1 MPNDNNF
8 TPANFDPIL
17 KKYDGIPYLRF
28 WCQKVLPAVYDQ
40 SLSYYEALCK
50 LAAFLNKM
58 VEELEK
64 MQDNIDALHK
74 AYKDLQDWV
83 NAEIARFEAHMEQHF
98 DDLTHELWN
107 RFEEYKNNT
116 TTTLQ
121 QKFNDYAT
129 NTTNNLNKKFNDFV
143 TDANTRID
151 EMFRTNSTLQQ
162 WFNDYATNTTNNLNQ
177 KFNEFVTN
185 ANTRIDQM
193 FNTYTTNTNNE
204 FNTWKTDFTNQ
215 YNQWKDEVNAQISN
229 INSDISSLTTRVTA
243 LENMV
248 KKYPNFNYKSFTMTG
263 TKYYKKVMVDMV
275 SFPSAG
281 DNAIICYGVCR
292 VFGQDSSVSVSGN
305 WRERFTM
312 SLDAKRQIAS
322 LLGATTQN
330 CIKFEL
336 MPRTSYVSA
345 AGNANNGAPTNDK
358 LISGLLWIPGPGTG
372 DSVLNAQLF
381 FKNNGS
387 VGFVSDNSMLFSAI
401 ATQQVNPPVWA
412 TNSGEWSV

>member
-8 TPANFDPIL
+8 KPANFDPIL
-17 KKYDGIPYLRF
+17 QKYDGIPYLRF

-40 SLSYYEALCK
+40 SLSYYEVLCK

-98 DDLTHELWN
+98 DDLTQELWN
-107 RFEEYKNNT
+107 RFEQYKNNT
-116 TTTLQ
+116 NTTLQ
-121 QKFNDYAT
+121 QWFNDYAT

-143 TDANTRID
+143 T
-151 EMFRTNSTLQQ
+151 
-162 WFNDYATNTTNNLNQ
+162 
-177 KFNEFVTN
+177 N

-193 FNTYTTNTNNE
+193 FNTYTSSTNNE

-215 YNQWKDEVNAQISN
+215 YNQWKNEVDGQIRN
-229 INSDISSLTTRVTA
+229 INSNISSLTTRVAT
-243 LENMV
+243 LENMI
-248 KKYPNFNYKSFTMTG
+248 KKYPEFNYKSFTMTG
-263 TKYYKKVMVDMV
+263 TKYYKKVILDML

-281 DNAIICYGVCR
+281 DSAIICYGVCR
-292 VFGQDSSVSVSGN
+292 VFGQDNSVSVSGN

-330 CIKFEL
+330 CLKFEL

-345 AGNANNGAPTNDK
+345 SGDANNGAPTNDK

-372 DSVLNAQLF
+372 DGVLNAQLF

-401 ATQQVNPPVWA
+401 ATQQVNPPAWA
-412 TNSGEWSV
+412 TNSGEWTL

>member
-8 TPANFDPIL
+8 KPANFDPIL

-40 SLSYYEALCK
+40 SLSYYEVLCK

-98 DDLTHELWN
+98 DDLTQELWN

-116 TTTLQ
+116 
-121 QKFNDYAT
+121 
-129 NTTNNLNKKFNDFV
+129 NT
-143 TDANTRID
+143 
-151 EMFRTNSTLQQ
+151 TLQQ

-177 KFNEFVTN
+177 KFNEFVNN

-193 FNTYTTNTNNE
+193 FNTYTSSTNNE

-215 YNQWKDEVNAQISN
+215 YNQWKADVDRQITN
-229 INSDISSLTTRVTA
+229 INSNISSLTTRVTA

-263 TKYYKKVMVDMV
+263 TKYYKKVMVDML

-292 VFGQDSSVSVSGN
+292 VFGQDSSVAVSGN

-345 AGNANNGAPTNDK
+345 SGDANNGAPTNDK

-387 VGFVSDNSMLFSAI
+387 VGFVSDNSVLFSAI
-401 ATQQVNPPVWA
+401 ATQQVNPPAWA
-412 TNSGEWSV
+412 TNSGEWTL

>member
-8 TPANFDPIL
+8 KPANFDPIL

-40 SLSYYEALCK
+40 SLSYYEVLCK

-98 DDLTHELWN
+98 DDLTQELWN

-116 TTTLQ
+116 NTTLQ
-121 QKFNDYAT
+121 QWFNDYAT

-143 TDANTRID
+143 T
-151 EMFRTNSTLQQ
+151 
-162 WFNDYATNTTNNLNQ
+162 
-177 KFNEFVTN
+177 N

-193 FNTYTTNTNNE
+193 FNTYTSSTNNE

-215 YNQWKDEVNAQISN
+215 YNQWKDEVNGQISS
-229 INSDISSLTTRVTA
+229 INSNISSLTNRVTA

-292 VFGQDSSVSVSGN
+292 VFGQDNSVSVSGN

-336 MPRTSYVSA
+336 MPRTSYVSDS
-345 AGNANNGAPTNDK
+345 GDANNGAPTNDK

-372 DSVLNAQLF
+372 DGVLNAQLF

-387 VGFVSDNSMLFSAI
+387 VGFVSDNSVLFSAI
-401 ATQQVNPPVWA
+401 ATQQVNPPAWA
-412 TNSGEWSV
+412 TNSGEWTL

>member
-1 MPNDNNF
+1 MANDNNF
-8 TPANFDPIL
+8 TPTNFDPIL
-17 KKYDGIPYLRF
+17 QKYDSIPYLRF

-40 SLSYYEALCK
+40 SLSYYDVLCK

-64 MQDNIDALHK
+64 MQGNIDALHK

-98 DDLTHELWN
+98 DDLTKELWN
-107 RFEEYKNNT
+107 KFEQYKKDTN
-116 TTTLQ
+116 TTLQ
-121 QKFNDYAT
+121 QWFHEYET
-129 NTTNNLNKKFNDFV
+129 TTTNNLN
-143 TDANTRID
+143 R
-151 EMFRTNSTLQQ
+151 
-162 WFNDYATNTTNNLNQ
+162 

-193 FNTYTTNTNNE
+193 FNTYTSSTNNE

-215 YNQWKDEVNAQISN
+215 YNQWKDEVNGQISN
-229 INSDISSLTTRVTA
+229 INSNISSLTNRVAA

-292 VFGQDSSVSVSGN
+292 VFGQDNSISVSGN

-345 AGNANNGAPTNDK
+345 SGDANNGAPTNDK

-372 DSVLNAQLF
+372 DAVLNAQLF

-387 VGFVSDNSMLFSAI
+387 VGFVSDNSVLFSAI
-401 ATQQVNPPVWA
+401 ATQQVNPPAWA
-412 TNSGEWSV
+412 TNSGEWTL

>member
-40 SLSYYEALCK
+40 SLSYYEVLCK

-58 VEELEK
+58 LEELEK

-98 DDLTHELWN
+98 DDLTRELWN

-116 TTTLQ
+116 NTTLQ
-121 QKFNDYAT
+121 QWFNDYAT

-143 TDANTRID
+143 T
-151 EMFRTNSTLQQ
+151 
-162 WFNDYATNTTNNLNQ
+162 
-177 KFNEFVTN
+177 N

-193 FNTYTTNTNNE
+193 FNTYTSSTNNE

-215 YNQWKDEVNAQISN
+215 YNHWKDEVNGQITN
-229 INSDISSLTTRVTA
+229 INSNISSLTNRVTA

-345 AGNANNGAPTNDK
+345 AGDANNGAPTNDK

-387 VGFVSDNSMLFSAI
+387 VGFVSDNSVLFSAI
-401 ATQQVNPPVWA
+401 ATQQVNPPAWA
-412 TNSGEWSV
+412 TNSGEWTL

>member
-8 TPANFDPIL
+8 KPANFDPIL

-40 SLSYYEALCK
+40 SLSYYEVLCK

-98 DDLTHELWN
+98 DDLTQELWN

-116 TTTLQ
+116 
-121 QKFNDYAT
+121 
-129 NTTNNLNKKFNDFV
+129 NT
-143 TDANTRID
+143 
-151 EMFRTNSTLQQ
+151 TLQQ
-162 WFNDYATNTTNNLNQ
+162 WFNDYATNTTNNLNK
-177 KFNEFVTN
+177 KFNEFVNN

-193 FNTYTTNTNNE
+193 FNTYTSSTNNE

-215 YNQWKDEVNAQISN
+215 YNQWKNEVDGQIRN
-229 INSDISSLTTRVTA
+229 INSNISSLTNRVTA

-281 DNAIICYGVCR
+281 DSAIICYGVCR
-292 VFGQDSSVSVSGN
+292 VFGQDNSVSVSGN

-345 AGNANNGAPTNDK
+345 SGDANNGAPTNDK

-387 VGFVSDNSMLFSAI
+387 VGFVSDNSVLFSAI
-401 ATQQVNPPVWA
+401 ATQQVNPPAWA
-412 TNSGEWSV
+412 TNSGEWTL

>member
-8 TPANFDPIL
+8 KPANFDPIL

-40 SLSYYEALCK
+40 SLSYYEVLCK

-58 VEELEK
+58 LEELEK

-98 DDLTHELWN
+98 DDLTRELWN

-116 TTTLQ
+116 NTTLQ
-121 QKFNDYAT
+121 QWFNDYAT

-143 TDANTRID
+143 N
-151 EMFRTNSTLQQ
+151 
-162 WFNDYATNTTNNLNQ
+162 
-177 KFNEFVTN
+177 N

-193 FNTYTTNTNNE
+193 FNTYTSSTNNE

-215 YNQWKDEVNAQISN
+215 YNRWKDEVNGQISN
-229 INSDISSLTTRVTA
+229 INSNISSLTTRVAT
-243 LENMV
+243 LENMI
-248 KKYPNFNYKSFTMTG
+248 KKYPEFNYKSFTMTG
-263 TKYYKKVMVDMV
+263 TKYYKKVILDML

-281 DNAIICYGVCR
+281 DSAIICYGVCR

-312 SLDAKRQIAS
+312 SLDAKRQISS

-330 CIKFEL
+330 CLKFEL
-336 MPRTSYVSA
+336 MPRTSYVSD
-345 AGNANNGAPTNDK
+345 AGDANNGAPTNDK
-358 LISGLLWIPGPGTG
+358 LISGLLWVPGPGTG
-372 DSVLNAQLF
+372 DAVLNAQLF

-401 ATQQVNPPVWA
+401 ATQQANPPAWA
-412 TNSGEWSV
+412 TNSGEWTL

>member
-40 SLSYYEALCK
+40 SLSYYEVLCK

-98 DDLTHELWN
+98 DDLTRELWN

-116 TTTLQ
+116 
-121 QKFNDYAT
+121 
-129 NTTNNLNKKFNDFV
+129 NT
-143 TDANTRID
+143 
-151 EMFRTNSTLQQ
+151 TLQQ
-162 WFNDYATNTTNNLNQ
+162 WFNDYATNTTNNLNK

-193 FNTYTTNTNNE
+193 FNTYTSSTNNE

-215 YNQWKDEVNAQISN
+215 YNQWKDEVNGQINN
-229 INSDISSLTTRVTA
+229 INSNISSLTNRVTA

-263 TKYYKKVMVDMV
+263 TKYYKKVMVDML

-292 VFGQDSSVSVSGN
+292 VFGQDNSVSVSGN

-330 CIKFEL
+330 CLKFEL

-345 AGNANNGAPTNDK
+345 SGDANNGAPTNDK
-358 LISGLLWIPGPGTG
+358 LISGLLWVPGPGTG
-372 DSVLNAQLF
+372 DAVLNAQLF

-401 ATQQVNPPVWA
+401 ATQQVNPPAWA
-412 TNSGEWSV
+412 TNSGEWTL

>member
-8 TPANFDPIL
+8 KPANFDPIL

-40 SLSYYEALCK
+40 SLSYYEVLCK

-98 DDLTHELWN
+98 DDLTQELWN

-116 TTTLQ
+116 NTTLQ
-121 QKFNDYAT
+121 QWFHEYET
-129 NTTNNLNKKFNDFV
+129 TTTNNLNEKFNDFV
-143 TDANTRID
+143 N
-151 EMFRTNSTLQQ
+151 
-162 WFNDYATNTTNNLNQ
+162 
-177 KFNEFVTN
+177 N

-193 FNTYTTNTNNE
+193 FNTYTSSTNNE

-215 YNQWKDEVNAQISN
+215 YNQWKDEVNGQISN
-229 INSDISSLTTRVTA
+229 INSNISSLTNRVSA

-292 VFGQDSSVSVSGN
+292 VFGQDNSVSVSGN

-345 AGNANNGAPTNDK
+345 AGDANNGAPTNDK

-387 VGFVSDNSMLFSAI
+387 VGFVSDNSVLFSAI
-401 ATQQVNPPVWA
+401 ATQQVNPPTWA
-412 TNSGEWSV
+412 TNSGEWTL

>member
-8 TPANFDPIL
+8 KPANFDPIL

-40 SLSYYEALCK
+40 SLSYYEVLCK

-98 DDLTHELWN
+98 DDLTRELWN

-116 TTTLQ
+116 NTTLQ
-121 QKFNDYAT
+121 QWFNNYAT

-143 TDANTRID
+143 N
-151 EMFRTNSTLQQ
+151 
-162 WFNDYATNTTNNLNQ
+162 
-177 KFNEFVTN
+177 N

-193 FNTYTTNTNNE
+193 FNTYTSSTNNE

-215 YNQWKDEVNAQISN
+215 YNQWKDEVNGQITN
-229 INSDISSLTTRVTA
+229 INSNISSLTNRVTA

-292 VFGQDSSVSVSGN
+292 VFGKDSSVSVSGN

-345 AGNANNGAPTNDK
+345 AGDANNGAPTNDK

-387 VGFVSDNSMLFSAI
+387 VGFVSDNSVLFSAI
-401 ATQQVNPPVWA
+401 ATQQVNPPAWA
-412 TNSGEWSV
+412 TNSGEWTL

>member
-40 SLSYYEALCK
+40 SLSYYEVLCK

-98 DDLTHELWN
+98 DDLTQELWN

-116 TTTLQ
+116 NTTLQ
-121 QKFNDYAT
+121 QWFNNYAT
-129 NTTNNLNKKFNDFV
+129 NTTNNLNKKFED
-143 TDANTRID
+143 
-151 EMFRTNSTLQQ
+151 
-162 WFNDYATNTTNNLNQ
+162 
-177 KFNEFVTN
+177 FVTN
-185 ANTRIDQM
+185 ANTRIEQM
-193 FNTYTTNTNNE
+193 FNTYTSSTNNE

-215 YNQWKDEVNAQISN
+215 YNQWKDEVNGQIN
-229 INSDISSLTTRVTA
+229 TINSNISSLTTRVTA

-263 TKYYKKVMVDMV
+263 TKYYKKVILDML

-292 VFGQDSSVSVSGN
+292 VFGQDTSVSVSGN

-322 LLGATTQN
+322 LIGATNQN

-345 AGNANNGAPTNDK
+345 SGDANNGAPTNDK

-372 DSVLNAQLF
+372 DSVLNSQLF

-401 ATQQVNPPVWA
+401 ATQQANPPAWA
-412 TNSGEWSV
+412 TNSGEWTL

>member
-40 SLSYYEALCK
+40 SLSYYEVLCK

-98 DDLTHELWN
+98 DDLTQELWN

-116 TTTLQ
+116 NTTLQ
-121 QKFNDYAT
+121 QWFNNYAT

-143 TDANTRID
+143 N
-151 EMFRTNSTLQQ
+151 
-162 WFNDYATNTTNNLNQ
+162 
-177 KFNEFVTN
+177 N
-185 ANTRIDQM
+185 ANTRIEQM
-193 FNTYTTNTNNE
+193 FNTYTSSTNNE

-215 YNQWKDEVNAQISN
+215 YNQWKDEVNGQISS
-229 INSDISSLTTRVTA
+229 INSNISSLTNRVSA

-292 VFGQDSSVSVSGN
+292 VFGQDNSVSVSGN

-345 AGNANNGAPTNDK
+345 AGDANNGAPTNDK

-372 DSVLNAQLF
+372 DAVLNAQLF

-387 VGFVSDNSMLFSAI
+387 VGFVSDNSVLFSAI
-401 ATQQVNPPVWA
+401 ATQQVNPPAWA
-412 TNSGEWSV
+412 TNSGEWTL

>member
-40 SLSYYEALCK
+40 SLSYYEVLCK

-58 VEELEK
+58 LEELEK

-83 NAEIARFEAHMEQHF
+83 NSEIARFEAHMEQHF
-98 DDLTHELWN
+98 DDLTRELWN

-116 TTTLQ
+116 
-121 QKFNDYAT
+121 
-129 NTTNNLNKKFNDFV
+129 NT
-143 TDANTRID
+143 
-151 EMFRTNSTLQQ
+151 TLQQ
-162 WFNDYATNTTNNLNQ
+162 WFNDYATNTTNTLNR
-177 KFNEFVTN
+177 KFNEFVNN

-193 FNTYTTNTNNE
+193 FNTYTSSTNNE

-215 YNQWKDEVNAQISN
+215 YNQWKDEVNGQISN
-229 INSDISSLTTRVTA
+229 INSNISSLTTRVTA

-292 VFGQDSSVSVSGN
+292 VFGQDNSVSVSGN

-345 AGNANNGAPTNDK
+345 SGDANNGAPTNDK

-387 VGFVSDNSMLFSAI
+387 VGFVSDNSVLFSAI
-401 ATQQVNPPVWA
+401 ATQQVNPPAWA
-412 TNSGEWSV
+412 TNSGEWTL

>member
-8 TPANFDPIL
+8 KPANFDPIL

-40 SLSYYEALCK
+40 SLSYYEVLCK

-98 DDLTHELWN
+98 DDLTQELWN

-116 TTTLQ
+116 NTTLQ
-121 QKFNDYAT
+121 QWFNNYAT

-143 TDANTRID
+143 N
-151 EMFRTNSTLQQ
+151 
-162 WFNDYATNTTNNLNQ
+162 
-177 KFNEFVTN
+177 N

-193 FNTYTTNTNNE
+193 FNTYTSSTNNE

-215 YNQWKDEVNAQISN
+215 YNQWKDEVNRQISS
-229 INSDISSLTTRVTA
+229 INSNISSLTNRVSA

-292 VFGQDSSVSVSGN
+292 VFGQDNSVSVSGN

-345 AGNANNGAPTNDK
+345 AGDANNGAPTNDK

-387 VGFVSDNSMLFSAI
+387 VGFVSDNSVLFSAI
-401 ATQQVNPPVWA
+401 ATQQVNPPAWA
-412 TNSGEWSV
+412 TNSGEWTL

>member
-8 TPANFDPIL
+8 KPANFDPIL

-40 SLSYYEALCK
+40 SLSYYEVLCK

-58 VEELEK
+58 LEELEK

-74 AYKDLQDWV
+74 AYKDLQDWI

-98 DDLTHELWN
+98 DDLTQELWN

-116 TTTLQ
+116 NTTLQ
-121 QKFNDYAT
+121 QWFNNYAT

-143 TDANTRID
+143 T
-151 EMFRTNSTLQQ
+151 
-162 WFNDYATNTTNNLNQ
+162 
-177 KFNEFVTN
+177 N

-193 FNTYTTNTNNE
+193 FNTYTSSTNNE

-215 YNQWKDEVNAQISN
+215 YNQWKDEVNGQISS
-229 INSDISSLTTRVTA
+229 INSNISSLTNRVAA

-292 VFGQDSSVSVSGN
+292 VFGQDNSVSVSGN

-345 AGNANNGAPTNDK
+345 AGDANNGAPTNDK

-387 VGFVSDNSMLFSAI
+387 VGFVSDNSVLFSAI
-401 ATQQVNPPVWA
+401 ATQQVNPPTWA
-412 TNSGEWSV
+412 TNSGEWTL

>member
-40 SLSYYEALCK
+40 SLSYYEVLCK

-98 DDLTHELWN
+98 DDLTRELWN

-116 TTTLQ
+116 NTTLQ
-121 QKFNDYAT
+121 QWFNDYAT

-143 TDANTRID
+143 N
-151 EMFRTNSTLQQ
+151 
-162 WFNDYATNTTNNLNQ
+162 
-177 KFNEFVTN
+177 N

-193 FNTYTTNTNNE
+193 FNTYTSSTNNE

-215 YNQWKDEVNAQISN
+215 YNQWKDEVNGQISN
-229 INSDISSLTTRVTA
+229 INSNISALTNRVTA

-263 TKYYKKVMVDMV
+263 TKYYKKVMVDML

-330 CIKFEL
+330 CLKFEL

-345 AGNANNGAPTNDK
+345 SGDANNGAPTNDK
-358 LISGLLWIPGPGTG
+358 LISGLLWVPGPGTG

-401 ATQQVNPPVWA
+401 ATQQVNPPAWA
-412 TNSGEWSV
+412 TNSGEWTL

>member
-8 TPANFDPIL
+8 KPANFDPIL

-40 SLSYYEALCK
+40 SLSYYEVLCK

-98 DDLTHELWN
+98 DDLTRELWN

-116 TTTLQ
+116 
-121 QKFNDYAT
+121 
-129 NTTNNLNKKFNDFV
+129 NT
-143 TDANTRID
+143 
-151 EMFRTNSTLQQ
+151 TLQQ
-162 WFNDYATNTTNNLNQ
+162 WFNDYATNTTNTLNR
-177 KFNEFVTN
+177 KFNEFVNN

-193 FNTYTTNTNNE
+193 FNTYTSSTNNE

-215 YNQWKDEVNAQISN
+215 YNQWKNEVDGQIRN
-229 INSDISSLTTRVTA
+229 INSNISSLTNRVTA

-263 TKYYKKVMVDMV
+263 TKYYKKVMVDML

-292 VFGQDSSVSVSGN
+292 VFGQDNSVSVSGN

-345 AGNANNGAPTNDK
+345 SGDANNGAPTNDK

-372 DSVLNAQLF
+372 DAVLNAQLF

-387 VGFVSDNSMLFSAI
+387 VGFVSDNSVLFSAI
-401 ATQQVNPPVWA
+401 ATQQVNPPAWD
-412 TNSGEWSV
+412 TNSGEWTL

>member
-8 TPANFDPIL
+8 KPANFDPIL

-40 SLSYYEALCK
+40 SLSYYEVLCK

-58 VEELEK
+58 LEELEK

-98 DDLTHELWN
+98 DDLTRELWN

-116 TTTLQ
+116 NTTLQ
-121 QKFNDYAT
+121 QWFNDYAT

-143 TDANTRID
+143 T
-151 EMFRTNSTLQQ
+151 
-162 WFNDYATNTTNNLNQ
+162 
-177 KFNEFVTN
+177 N

-193 FNTYTTNTNNE
+193 FNTYTSSTNNE
-204 FNTWKTDFTNQ
+204 FNTWKNDFTNQ
-215 YNQWKDEVNAQISN
+215 YNQWKDEVNGQIRN
-229 INSDISSLTTRVTA
+229 INSNISSLTTRVAT
-243 LENMV
+243 LENMI
-248 KKYPNFNYKSFTMTG
+248 KKYPEFNYKSFTMTG
-263 TKYYKKVMVDMV
+263 TKYYKKVILDML

-281 DNAIICYGVCR
+281 DSAIICYGVCR
-292 VFGQDSSVSVSGN
+292 VFGQDNSVSVSGN

-330 CIKFEL
+330 CLKFEL

-345 AGNANNGAPTNDK
+345 SGDANNGAPTNDK
-358 LISGLLWIPGPGTG
+358 LISGLLWVPGPGTG
-372 DSVLNAQLF
+372 DAVLNAQLF

-401 ATQQVNPPVWA
+401 ATQQVNPPAWA
-412 TNSGEWSV
+412 TNSGEWTL

>member
-8 TPANFDPIL
+8 KPANFDPIL

-40 SLSYYEALCK
+40 SLSYYEVLCK

-98 DDLTHELWN
+98 DDLTQELWN

-116 TTTLQ
+116 NTTLQ
-121 QKFNDYAT
+121 QWFNDYAT

-143 TDANTRID
+143 T
-151 EMFRTNSTLQQ
+151 
-162 WFNDYATNTTNNLNQ
+162 
-177 KFNEFVTN
+177 N

-193 FNTYTTNTNNE
+193 FNTYTSNTNNE

-215 YNQWKDEVNAQISN
+215 YNQWKDEVNGQISS
-229 INSDISSLTTRVTA
+229 INSNISSLTNRVTA

-263 TKYYKKVMVDMV
+263 TKYYKKVVVDMV

-322 LLGATTQN
+322 LLGATFQN

-345 AGNANNGAPTNDK
+345 AGDANNGAPTNDK

-387 VGFVSDNSMLFSAI
+387 VGFVSDNSVLFSAI
-401 ATQQVNPPVWA
+401 ATQQVNPPAWA
-412 TNSGEWSV
+412 TNSGEWTL

>member
-1 MPNDNNF
+1 MPNDNKF
-8 TPANFDPIL
+8 TPADFDPIL

-40 SLSYYEALCK
+40 SLSYYEVLCK

-58 VEELEK
+58 LEELEK

-98 DDLTHELWN
+98 DELTKELWN
-107 RFEEYKNNT
+107 KFEQYKNDTN
-116 TTTLQ
+116 TTLQ
-121 QKFNDYAT
+121 QWFNDYTT
-129 NTTNNLNKKFNDFV
+129 NTTNNLNKKFN
-143 TDANTRID
+143 
-151 EMFRTNSTLQQ
+151 
-162 WFNDYATNTTNNLNQ
+162 
-177 KFNEFVTN
+177 EFVNN

-193 FNTYTTNTNNE
+193 FKTYTSSTNNE

-215 YNQWKDEVNAQISN
+215 YNQWKADVDEQITN
-229 INSDISSLTTRVTA
+229 INSNIRSLTTRVQA
-243 LENMV
+243 LENMI
-248 KKYPNFNYKSFTMTG
+248 KKYPEFNYKSFTMTG
-263 TKYYKKVMVDMV
+263 TKYYKKVILDML

-281 DNAIICYGVCR
+281 DSAIICYGVCR
-292 VFGQDSSVSVSGN
+292 VFGQDNSVSVAGN
-305 WRERFTM
+305 WRERLTM
-312 SLDAKRQIAS
+312 SLDVKRQISS
-322 LLGATTQN
+322 LLGANTQN
-330 CIKFEL
+330 CLKFEL

-345 AGNANNGAPTNDK
+345 DGDANNGAPTNDK

-372 DSVLNAQLF
+372 DAVLNSQLF

-401 ATQQVNPPVWA
+401 ATQQVNPPGWEHA
-412 TNSGEWSV
+412 SGEWTL

>member
-1 MPNDNNF
+1 MPNDNKF

-40 SLSYYEALCK
+40 SLSYYEVLCK

-58 VEELEK
+58 LEELEK

-98 DDLTHELWN
+98 DDLTKELWN
-107 RFEEYKNNT
+107 KFEQYKNDTN
-116 TTTLQ
+116 TTLQ
-121 QKFNDYAT
+121 QWFNEYAT
-129 NTTNNLNKKFNDFV
+129 NTTNNLNKKFED
-143 TDANTRID
+143 
-151 EMFRTNSTLQQ
+151 
-162 WFNDYATNTTNNLNQ
+162 
-177 KFNEFVTN
+177 FVTN

-193 FNTYTTNTNNE
+193 FNTYTTNTNND

-215 YNQWKDEVNAQISN
+215 YNQWKADVDGQITN
-229 INSDISSLTTRVTA
+229 INSNIRSLTTRVQA

-248 KKYPNFNYKSFTMTG
+248 KAYPKFDYKSFTLKG
-263 TKYYKKVMVDMV
+263 THYYKKAILDML
-275 SFPSAG
+275 SFPSSA
-281 DNAIICYGVCR
+281 DSTVICYGVMR
-292 VFGQDSSVSVSGN
+292 VYGQDSSVAVSGN
-305 WRERFTM
+305 WREKLVLPNNFKEDVTT
-312 SLDAKRQIAS
+312 

-330 CIKFEL
+330 TFKFEL

-345 AGNANNGAPTNDK
+345 SGDDHNGAPTNDK
-358 LISGLLWIPGPGTG
+358 LITGLLWAPGPGDNSG
-372 DSVLNAQLF
+372 LRSAQLF

-401 ATQQVNPPVWA
+401 ASQQVNPPAWDHASGTWA
-412 TNSGEWSV
+412 L

>member
-40 SLSYYEALCK
+40 SLSYYEVLCK

-98 DDLTHELWN
+98 DDLTQELWN

-116 TTTLQ
+116 NTTLQ
-121 QKFNDYAT
+121 QWFNNYAT
-129 NTTNNLNKKFNDFV
+129 NTTNNLNKKFN
-143 TDANTRID
+143 
-151 EMFRTNSTLQQ
+151 
-162 WFNDYATNTTNNLNQ
+162 
-177 KFNEFVTN
+177 EFVNN
-185 ANTRIDQM
+185 ANIRIDQM
-193 FNTYTTNTNNE
+193 FNTYTSSTNDE
-204 FNTWKTDFTNQ
+204 FNTWKTDFINQ
-215 YNQWKDEVNAQISN
+215 YNRWKNEVDGQISS
-229 INSDISSLTTRVTA
+229 INSNISSLTNRVTA

-281 DNAIICYGVCR
+281 DSAIICYGVCR
-292 VFGQDSSVSVSGN
+292 VFGQDNSVSVSGN

-345 AGNANNGAPTNDK
+345 SGDANNGAPTNDK

-372 DSVLNAQLF
+372 NAVLNAQLF

-401 ATQQVNPPVWA
+401 ATQQVNPPAWA
-412 TNSGEWSV
+412 TNSGEWTL

>member
-8 TPANFDPIL
+8 KPANFDPIL

-40 SLSYYEALCK
+40 SLSYYEVLCK

-58 VEELEK
+58 LEELEK

-98 DDLTHELWN
+98 DDLTRELWN

-116 TTTLQ
+116 NTTLQ
-121 QKFNDYAT
+121 QWFNDYAT

-143 TDANTRID
+143 T
-151 EMFRTNSTLQQ
+151 
-162 WFNDYATNTTNNLNQ
+162 
-177 KFNEFVTN
+177 N

-193 FNTYTTNTNNE
+193 FNTYTSSTNNE

-215 YNQWKDEVNAQISN
+215 YNQWKDEVNGQISS
-229 INSDISSLTTRVTA
+229 INSNISSLTNRVTA

-345 AGNANNGAPTNDK
+345 AGDANNGAPTNDK

-387 VGFVSDNSMLFSAI
+387 VGFVSDNSVLFSAI
-401 ATQQVNPPVWA
+401 ATQQVNPPAWA
-412 TNSGEWSV
+412 TKSGEWTL

>member
-8 TPANFDPIL
+8 KPANFDPIL

-40 SLSYYEALCK
+40 SLSYYEVLCK

-98 DDLTHELWN
+98 DDLTQELWN

-116 TTTLQ
+116 NTTLQ
-121 QKFNDYAT
+121 QWFHEYET
-129 NTTNNLNKKFNDFV
+129 TTTNNLNKKFNDFV
-143 TDANTRID
+143 N
-151 EMFRTNSTLQQ
+151 
-162 WFNDYATNTTNNLNQ
+162 
-177 KFNEFVTN
+177 N

-193 FNTYTTNTNNE
+193 FNTYTSSTNNE
-204 FNTWKTDFTNQ
+204 FNTWKNEFTNQ
-215 YNQWKDEVNAQISN
+215 YNQWKDEVNGQIN
-229 INSDISSLTTRVTA
+229 TINSNISSLTNRVAA

-292 VFGQDSSVSVSGN
+292 VFGQDNSVSVSGN

-345 AGNANNGAPTNDK
+345 AGDANNGAPTNDK

-387 VGFVSDNSMLFSAI
+387 VGFVSDNSVLFSAI
-401 ATQQVNPPVWA
+401 ATQQVNPPAWA
-412 TNSGEWSV
+412 TNSGEWTL

>member
-40 SLSYYEALCK
+40 SLSYYEVLCK

-58 VEELEK
+58 LEELEK

-98 DDLTHELWN
+98 DDLTQELWN

-116 TTTLQ
+116 NTTLQ
-121 QKFNDYAT
+121 QWFNNYAT
-129 NTTNNLNKKFNDFV
+129 NTTNNLN
-143 TDANTRID
+143 R
-151 EMFRTNSTLQQ
+151 
-162 WFNDYATNTTNNLNQ
+162 
-177 KFNEFVTN
+177 KFNEFVNN

-193 FNTYTTNTNNE
+193 FSTYTSNTNNE

-215 YNQWKDEVNAQISN
+215 YNQWKDEVNGQISN
-229 INSDISSLTTRVTA
+229 INSNISSLTTRVTT

-263 TKYYKKVMVDMV
+263 TKYYKKVMVDML

-292 VFGQDSSVSVSGN
+292 VFGQDNSVSVSGN

-312 SLDAKRQIAS
+312 SLDAKRKIAS

-345 AGNANNGAPTNDK
+345 AGDANNGAPTNDK

-372 DSVLNAQLF
+372 DAVLNAQLF

-387 VGFVSDNSMLFSAI
+387 VGFVSDNSVLFSAI
-401 ATQQVNPPVWA
+401 ATQQVNPPAWA
-412 TNSGEWSV
+412 TNSGEWTL

>member
-40 SLSYYEALCK
+40 SLSYYEVLCK

-58 VEELEK
+58 LEELEK

-98 DDLTHELWN
+98 DDLTRELWN
-107 RFEEYKNNT
+107 KFEEYKNNT
-116 TTTLQ
+116 NTTLQ
-121 QKFNDYAT
+121 QWFNDYAT
-129 NTTNNLNKKFNDFV
+129 DTTNNLNKKFNDFV
-143 TDANTRID
+143 N
-151 EMFRTNSTLQQ
+151 
-162 WFNDYATNTTNNLNQ
+162 
-177 KFNEFVTN
+177 N

-193 FNTYTTNTNNE
+193 FNTYTSSTNNE
-204 FNTWKTDFTNQ
+204 FNTWKNDFTNQ
-215 YNQWKDEVNAQISN
+215 YNQWKDEVNGQISN
-229 INSDISSLTTRVTA
+229 INSNISSLTTRVAT
-243 LENMV
+243 LENMI
-248 KKYPNFNYKSFTMTG
+248 KKYPEFNYKSFTMTG
-263 TKYYKKVMVDMV
+263 TKYYKKVILDML

-312 SLDAKRQIAS
+312 SLDTKRQISS

-330 CIKFEL
+330 CLKFEL
-336 MPRTSYVSA
+336 MPRTSYVSD
-345 AGNANNGAPTNDK
+345 AGDANNGAPINDK
-358 LISGLLWIPGPGTG
+358 LLSGLLWIPGPGTG
-372 DSVLNAQLF
+372 DGVLNSQLF

-401 ATQQVNPPVWA
+401 ATQQANPPTWGHA
-412 TNSGEWSV
+412 SGEWTV

>member
-40 SLSYYEALCK
+40 SLSYYEVLCK

-74 AYKDLQDWV
+74 AYKDLQAWV

-98 DDLTHELWN
+98 DDLTQELWN

-116 TTTLQ
+116 NTTLQ
-121 QKFNDYAT
+121 QWFHDYET
-129 NTTNNLNKKFNDFV
+129 TTTNNLNKKFNDFV
-143 TDANTRID
+143 T
-151 EMFRTNSTLQQ
+151 
-162 WFNDYATNTTNNLNQ
+162 
-177 KFNEFVTN
+177 N
-185 ANTRIDQM
+185 ANTRIEQM
-193 FNTYTTNTNNE
+193 FNNYTSSSNNE
-204 FNTWKTDFTNQ
+204 FNTWKNDFTNQ
-215 YNQWKDEVNAQISN
+215 YNQWKDEVNGQISS
-229 INSDISSLTTRVTA
+229 INSNISSLTTRVAA
-243 LENMV
+243 LENMI
-248 KKYPNFNYKSFTMTG
+248 KKYPEFNYKSFTMTG
-263 TKYYKKVMVDMV
+263 TKYYKKVILDML

-281 DNAIICYGVCR
+281 DSAIICYGVCR

-305 WRERFTM
+305 WHERFTM

-322 LLGATTQN
+322 LLGASSQN
-330 CIKFEL
+330 CLKFEL

-345 AGNANNGAPTNDK
+345 SGDANNGAPTNDK

-372 DSVLNAQLF
+372 DAVLNSQLF

-401 ATQQVNPPVWA
+401 ATQQVNPPAWA
-412 TNSGEWSV
+412 TNSGEWTL

>member
-40 SLSYYEALCK
+40 SLSYYEVLCK

-98 DDLTHELWN
+98 DDLTQELWN

-116 TTTLQ
+116 
-121 QKFNDYAT
+121 
-129 NTTNNLNKKFNDFV
+129 NT
-143 TDANTRID
+143 
-151 EMFRTNSTLQQ
+151 TLQQ
-162 WFNDYATNTTNNLNQ
+162 WFNDYATNTTNNLNE
-177 KFNEFVTN
+177 KFNDFVNN

-193 FNTYTTNTNNE
+193 FNTYTSSTNNE

-215 YNQWKDEVNAQISN
+215 YNQWKDEVNGQISN
-229 INSDISSLTTRVTA
+229 INSNISSLTTRVVT
-243 LENMV
+243 LENMI
-248 KKYPNFNYKSFTMTG
+248 KKYPEFNYKSFTMTG
-263 TKYYKKVMVDMV
+263 TKYYKKVILDML

-281 DNAIICYGVCR
+281 DSAIICYGVCR
-292 VFGQDSSVSVSGN
+292 AFGQDSSVSVSGN

-312 SLDAKRQIAS
+312 SLDAKRQISS

-330 CIKFEL
+330 CLKFEL
-336 MPRTSYVSA
+336 MPRTSYVSD
-345 AGNANNGAPTNDK
+345 AGDANNGAPTNDK

-372 DSVLNAQLF
+372 DGVLNAQLF

-387 VGFVSDNSMLFSAI
+387 VGFVSDNSMLFSAV
-401 ATQQVNPPVWA
+401 ATQQANPPAWA
-412 TNSGEWSV
+412 TNSGEWTL

>member
-40 SLSYYEALCK
+40 SLSYYEVLCK

-98 DDLTHELWN
+98 DDLTRELWN

-116 TTTLQ
+116 
-121 QKFNDYAT
+121 
-129 NTTNNLNKKFNDFV
+129 NT
-143 TDANTRID
+143 
-151 EMFRTNSTLQQ
+151 TLQQ
-162 WFNDYATNTTNNLNQ
+162 WFNDYATNTTNNLNK

-193 FNTYTTNTNNE
+193 FNTYTSSTNNE

-215 YNQWKDEVNAQISN
+215 YNQWKDEVNGQITN
-229 INSDISSLTTRVTA
+229 INSNISSLTKRVTA

-263 TKYYKKVMVDMV
+263 TKYYKKVMVDML

-305 WRERFTM
+305 WRERFKM

-330 CIKFEL
+330 CLKFEL

-345 AGNANNGAPTNDK
+345 SGDANNGAPTNDK
-358 LISGLLWIPGPGTG
+358 LISGLLWVPGPGTS

-401 ATQQVNPPVWA
+401 ATQQVNPPAWA
-412 TNSGEWSV
+412 TNSGEWTV

>member
-40 SLSYYEALCK
+40 SLSYYEVLCK

-58 VEELEK
+58 LEELEK

-98 DDLTHELWN
+98 DDLTRELWN

-116 TTTLQ
+116 
-121 QKFNDYAT
+121 
-129 NTTNNLNKKFNDFV
+129 NT
-143 TDANTRID
+143 
-151 EMFRTNSTLQQ
+151 TLQQ
-162 WFNDYATNTTNNLNQ
+162 WFNDYATNTTNNLNK
-177 KFNEFVTN
+177 KFNEFVNN

-193 FNTYTTNTNNE
+193 FNTYTSSTNNE

-215 YNQWKDEVNAQISN
+215 YNQWKDEVNGQISN
-229 INSDISSLTTRVTA
+229 INSNISALTNRVTT
-243 LENMV
+243 LENMI

-263 TKYYKKVMVDMV
+263 TKYYKKVMVDML

-312 SLDAKRQIAS
+312 SLDAKRQISS

-330 CIKFEL
+330 CLKFEL

-345 AGNANNGAPTNDK
+345 SDDANNGAPTNDK
-358 LISGLLWIPGPGTG
+358 LISGLLWVPGPGTG

-401 ATQQVNPPVWA
+401 ATQQVNPPAWA
-412 TNSGEWSV
+412 TNSSEWTL

>member
-40 SLSYYEALCK
+40 SLSYYEVLCK

-98 DDLTHELWN
+98 DDLTQELWN
-107 RFEEYKNNT
+107 RFEQYKNNT
-116 TTTLQ
+116 NTTLQ
-121 QKFNDYAT
+121 QWFNDYAT

-143 TDANTRID
+143 T
-151 EMFRTNSTLQQ
+151 
-162 WFNDYATNTTNNLNQ
+162 
-177 KFNEFVTN
+177 N

-193 FNTYTTNTNNE
+193 FNTYTSSTNNE

-215 YNQWKDEVNAQISN
+215 YNQWKDEVNGQISN
-229 INSDISSLTTRVTA
+229 INSNISSLTNRVAA

-292 VFGQDSSVSVSGN
+292 VFGQDNSVSVSGN

-322 LLGATTQN
+322 LLGATNQN

-345 AGNANNGAPTNDK
+345 AGDANNGAPTNDK

-372 DSVLNAQLF
+372 DAVLNAQLF

-387 VGFVSDNSMLFSAI
+387 VGFVSDNSVLFSAI
-401 ATQQVNPPVWA
+401 ATQQVNPPAWA
-412 TNSGEWSV
+412 TNSGEWTL

>member
-17 KKYDGIPYLRF
+17 KKYDSIPYLRF
-28 WCQKVLPAVYDQ
+28 WCQKVLPAVYDE
-40 SLSYYEALCK
+40 SLSYYEVLCK

-58 VEELEK
+58 LEELEK

-98 DDLTHELWN
+98 DDLTRELWN

-116 TTTLQ
+116 NTTLQ
-121 QKFNDYAT
+121 QWFNDYAT

-143 TDANTRID
+143 T
-151 EMFRTNSTLQQ
+151 
-162 WFNDYATNTTNNLNQ
+162 
-177 KFNEFVTN
+177 N

-193 FNTYTTNTNNE
+193 FNTYTSSTNNE

-215 YNQWKDEVNAQISN
+215 YNQWKDEVNGTIDE
-229 INSDISSLTTRVTA
+229 INSSISHLITRVTT

-263 TKYYKKVMVDMV
+263 TKYYKKVMVDML

-292 VFGQDSSVSVSGN
+292 VFGQDTSVSVSGN

-336 MPRTSYVSA
+336 MPRTSYVSDS
-345 AGNANNGAPTNDK
+345 GDANNGAPINDK

-387 VGFVSDNSMLFSAI
+387 VGFVSDNSVLFSAI
-401 ATQQVNPPVWA
+401 ATQQANPPAWA
-412 TNSGEWSV
+412 TNSGEWTL

>member
-40 SLSYYEALCK
+40 SLSYYEVLCK

-58 VEELEK
+58 LEELEK

-98 DDLTHELWN
+98 DDLTQELWN

-116 TTTLQ
+116 NTTLQ
-121 QKFNDYAT
+121 QWFNNYAT

-143 TDANTRID
+143 T
-151 EMFRTNSTLQQ
+151 
-162 WFNDYATNTTNNLNQ
+162 
-177 KFNEFVTN
+177 N

-193 FNTYTTNTNNE
+193 FNTYTSSTNNE

-215 YNQWKDEVNAQISN
+215 YNQWKDEVNGQISS
-229 INSDISSLTTRVTA
+229 INSNISSLTNRVAA

-292 VFGQDSSVSVSGN
+292 VFGQDNSVSVSGN

-345 AGNANNGAPTNDK
+345 SGDANNGAPTNDK

-372 DSVLNAQLF
+372 DAVLNAQLF

-387 VGFVSDNSMLFSAI
+387 VGFVSDNSVLFSAI
-401 ATQQVNPPVWA
+401 ATQQVNPPAWA
-412 TNSGEWSV
+412 TNSGECTL